1 MVINGSASEVGFDK
15 MAVMIAIEHA
25 RDNSALHLAIAVTQD
40 SAGGLKISLPAA
52 AVVAHMAPI
61 IQATVQLVNFDRHHL
76 TEVKAGENTGRMM
89 KNNHVVRSHK
99 AIGTW
104 TDAALEI

>member
-52 AVVAHMAPI
+52 AVEDGA
-61 IQATVQLVNFDRHHL
+61 ATVQLVNFDRHHL

>member
-1 MVINGSASEVGFDK
+1 MINGSASEVGFDK

-52 AVVAHMAPI
+52 AVEDGA
-61 IQATVQLVNFDRHHL
+61 ATVQLVNFDRHHL